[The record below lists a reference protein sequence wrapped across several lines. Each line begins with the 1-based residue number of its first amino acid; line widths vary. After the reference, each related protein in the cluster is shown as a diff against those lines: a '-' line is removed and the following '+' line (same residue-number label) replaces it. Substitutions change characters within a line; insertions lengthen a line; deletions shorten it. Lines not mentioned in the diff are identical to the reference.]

1 MSGTGVTMS
10 NNIMPASAGGSN
22 AGSAVSSSSP
32 MVITDAYN
40 GKFPSSMGG
49 LTAQYENAY
58 KGGYVPSVHSN
69 LKDLTSRSSRS
80 ARSSSYVKSQSM
92 KMKRKKG
99 KKTQGK
105 GKKTQ
110 GGRQAPWTKKN
121 RTRSKR

>member
-1 MSGTGVTMS
+1 M
-10 NNIMPASAGGSN
+10 A
-22 AGSAVSSSSP
+22 
-32 MVITDAYN
+32 ITDAYN

-49 LTAQYENAY
+49 LSAQYENAY
-58 KGGYVPSVHSN
+58 KGGYVPSVHSRSS
-69 LKDLTSRSSRS
+69 LKYLTSRSARSARSSRS
-80 ARSSSYVKSQSM
+80 ARSVKSQSM

-110 GGRQAPWTKKN
+110 GGRRRPSRRQAPWTKKN